1 MSPPDF
7 WELLLRGV
15 AVGAL
20 GAIAAGIWRSPNGPS
35 RIAGILFCLTS
46 IGYTLNSSE
55 GVRMQLGPMFW
66 PSLLLSLGGAG
77 TFWLFVRALFEDQP
91 ITPATLAPTG
101 ALIVIGLVAV
111 GFPDLR
117 QPAFIFHHIVQSL
130 ICFHALYLVARGWRD
145 DLVEARRRLRGPF
158 FVIVGIYVLGVTI
171 VEFSRSFGLN
181 PPLGP
186 QTGAASLAALCLAGA
201 FVFLQARAFL
211 FGAVTHGEAKAP
223 APNAG
228 DRLLLDQLNQI
239 MDQGEAWRREG
250 LTIGALADEMKVP
263 EHRLRRLINDQ
274 LGARN
279 FAAFVNARRIDA
291 AKQRLREQQSDSVST
306 IAFDLGFASLG
317 PFNRAFKEETGLTPS
332 EWRRRELGEA
342 SPIPENPA

>member
-1 MSPPDF
+1 
-7 WELLLRGV
+7 
-15 AVGAL
+15 
-20 GAIAAGIWRSPNGPS
+20 
-35 RIAGILFCLTS
+35 
-46 IGYTLNSSE
+46 
-55 GVRMQLGPMFW
+55 
-66 PSLLLSLGGAG
+66 
-77 TFWLFVRALFEDQP
+77 
-91 ITPATLAPTG
+91 
-101 ALIVIGLVAV
+101 
-111 GFPDLR
+111 
-117 QPAFIFHHIVQSL
+117 
-130 ICFHALYLVARGWRD
+130 
-145 DLVEARRRLRGPF
+145 
-158 FVIVGIYVLGVTI
+158 VLGVTI
-171 VEFSRSFGLN
+171 VEFSRSFGLT

-186 QTGAASLAALCLAGA
+186 ETGAASLAALCLAGA
-201 FVFLQARAFL
+201 FVFLQARAML
-211 FGAVTHGEAKAP
+211 FGAVAHSEAKAP

-228 DRLLLDQLNQI
+228 DRRLLDQLNQI

-279 FAAFVNARRIDA
+279 FAAFVNGRRIA
-291 AKQRLREQQSDSVST
+291 AAQRLLADPAKARTPVSA